1 MDVAYDHIQE
11 ETLTDDNQASS
22 SSDKKPTQPP
32 PTLNAEFQDAYRAFS
47 NSPWGARIGGFLGN
61 VVKQGESVYREAE
74 KELSAVSQDATRG
87 FSDLRTTLISRT
99 RALSIA
105 TTQAAASAAAAAS
118 SSSSTAF
125 KDEQTTPTTAKDL
138 SAEASLKQQQE
149 DDSVLTR
156 LRGEAAKRLKDLQRA
171 EDAADEALLRFGSNL
186 RDFLK
191 DAIKIA
197 PPSEEEAAKRTEE
210 GRNNNGVLFES
221 KDAQGKRVIHT
232 SRFDAQLHVI
242 HTTPDSFSK
251 EPASGQEYDAW
262 VKEFDVDKKTEAIAA
277 DLDKYPELRATMEK
291 LAPDQVPYADFWKRY
306 YFLRHGIETAEARRR
321 DLLKAASAEEEVGW
335 DEDSSEEN
343 SSEEE
348 TSGED
353 KAATPATTKKPA
365 ARSSSTE
372 SSTTIHPPS
381 TATAAQGTLK
391 PSEPRK
397 SNDEK
402 SQADSEAS
410 YDVVGAASGVPSRAP
425 NSPKEGRKADE
436 SSDEEDWE

>member
-1 MDVAYDHIQE
+1 M
-11 ETLTDDNQASS
+11 
-22 SSDKKPTQPP
+22 
-32 PTLNAEFQDAYRAFS
+32 
-47 NSPWGARIGGFLGN
+47 
-61 VVKQGESVYREAE
+61 
-74 KELSAVSQDATRG
+74 
-87 FSDLRTTLISRT
+87 
-99 RALSIA
+99 
-105 TTQAAASAAAAAS
+105 AAAS
-118 SSSSTAF
+118 SSSSTTS

-149 DDSVLTR
+149 DDSVLAR
-156 LRGEAAKRLKDLQRA
+156 LRGEAAKRLKDLQKA

-242 HTTPDSFSK
+242 HTTHESFSR

-291 LAPDQVPYADFWKRY
+291 LVPDQVPYAGFWKRY

-321 DLLKAASAEEEVGW
+321 DLLKGKRVNSLLNGFGWILGWFSSFSIVYGRYANKLPLIQLLLLKKKWVGMRIPQRRKILRRKRHP
-335 DEDSSEEN
+335 ER
-343 SSEEE
+343 
-348 TSGED
+348 TRLRQL
-353 KAATPATTKKPA
+353 PP
-365 ARSSSTE
+365 RSRPRDLPRPNLP
-372 SSTTIHPPS
+372 PPS
-381 TATAAQGTLK
+381 THH
-391 PSEPRK
+391 
-397 SNDEK
+397 
-402 SQADSEAS
+402 QA
-410 YDVVGAASGVPSRAP
+410 PPPLRAV
-425 NSPKEGRKADE
+425 
-436 SSDEEDWE
+436 

>member
-1 MDVAYDHIQE
+1 MSLPNTI
-11 ETLTDDNQASS
+11 
-22 SSDKKPTQPP
+22 
-32 PTLNAEFQDAYRAFS
+32 
-47 NSPWGARIGGFLGN
+47 
-61 VVKQGESVYREAE
+61 QGESVYREAE

-118 SSSSTAF
+118 SGVTAASSSSSLSSPAS
-125 KDEQTTPTTAKDL
+125 KDEQTTPTTVKDL

-149 DDSVLTR
+149 DDSVLAR
-156 LRGEAAKRLKDLQRA
+156 LRGEAAKRLKDLQKA

-210 GRNNNGVLFES
+210 GRNNNSVLFES

-242 HTTPDSFSK
+242 HTTLESFSK

-262 VKEFDVDKKTEAIAA
+262 VKEFDVDQKTEAIAA

-291 LAPDQVPYADFWKRY
+291 LVPDQVRYADFWKRY

-321 DLLKAASAEEEVGW
+321 DLLKGKKVNSLLNGFEWILRGVWFYPTVYEEYA
-335 DEDSSEEN
+335 N
-343 SSEEE
+343 
-348 TSGED
+348 
-353 KAATPATTKKPA
+353 K
-365 ARSSSTE
+365 
-372 SSTTIHPPS
+372 
-381 TATAAQGTLK
+381 
-391 PSEPRK
+391 
-397 SNDEK
+397 
-402 SQADSEAS
+402 
-410 YDVVGAASGVPSRAP
+410 
-425 NSPKEGRKADE
+425 
-436 SSDEEDWE
+436 